1 MKKIWAPVA
10 FSILLLGCSGQ
21 QDSQKVA
28 EAARKPEPLTVQT
41 AAAETRLVDQGI
53 SVTGSLSPD
62 ESVNLSAEVAGRVT
76 AIHADFGQRV
86 HKGEVLAEINPQEYQ
101 IAVDRGQ
108 AALAQALARV
118 GLTRDQENTPPE
130 STPAMRQSQAQMD
143 DAKFKFESAAKLV
156 QSGDISQ
163 ERYTELEKA
172 YRARQAGFDMLRD
185 DMRSQWALV
194 DSLRAELRL
203 AQKHLSDTQV
213 RAPFDGAVTQ
223 KMVSVGQYMKENTPI
238 LMLVKADPLRL
249 RAEIPENG
257 SADVRVGSTLTFTT
271 DAIPDQEFR
280 AVVRELNPSL
290 DSKSRVLEAEGRL
303 TQSDPRLRPGMFVQV
318 KLTTKRSAEVVVAP
332 KQAIYTVAGLQKIFL
347 IRGGK
352 VVEVRVP
359 PGAEKDGFVEVPSD
373 LVKAGDRIAISNLP
387 ALTNNADV
395 RVQNAKAS

>member
-1 MKKIWAPVA
+1 MKKIWAPAA
-10 FSILLLGCSGQ
+10 FSILLLGCSGR

-28 EAARKPEPLTVQT
+28 EAAPKPEPLTVQT

-352 VVEVRVP
+352 VVEIRVP

>member
-1 MKKIWAPVA
+1 MKNIWTPLSFAI
-10 FSILLLGCSGQ
+10 ILFGCSGPQ
-21 QDSQKVA
+21 EGQKVA
-28 EAARKPEPLTVQT
+28 EAAKKPEPLVVQT
-41 AAAETRLVDQGI
+41 AAAETRLVDKGI
-53 SVTGSLSPD
+53 FVTGSLSPD

-76 AIHADFGQRV
+76 AIHVDFGQRV
-86 HKGEVLAEINPQEYQ
+86 RKGEVLAEINPQEYQ
-101 IAVDRGQ
+101 IAVERSQ

-118 GLTRDQENTPPE
+118 GLTSDQENTPPE

-143 DAKFKFESAAKLV
+143 DAKFKYENAAKLV

-185 DMRSQWALV
+185 DMHSQWAQV

-213 RAPFDGAVTQ
+213 RAPFDGAVNQ

-257 SADVRVGSTLTFTT
+257 SAEVNVGSTLTFTT
-271 DAIPDQEFR
+271 DAIPDTEFH

-318 KLTTKRSAEVVVAP
+318 RLTTRRSAKVVVAP
-332 KQAIYTVAGLQKIFL
+332 KQALYTVAGLQKIFL

-352 VVEVRVP
+352 VVEVQVP
-359 PGAEKDGFVEVPSD
+359 PGQEKDGFVEVPSE
-373 LVKAGDRIAISNLP
+373 LVKPGDRIAITNLP

>member
-1 MKKIWAPVA
+1 MRSFWAALACAVV
-10 FSILLLGCSGQ
+10 LLGCAGR
-21 QDSQKVA
+21 QDSQKNA
-28 EAARKPEPLTVQT
+28 EAAKRPEPLVVQT

-76 AIHADFGQRV
+76 AMHADFGQQVR
-86 HKGEVLAEINPQEYQ
+86 KGEVLAEINPQEYQ
-101 IAVDRGQ
+101 IAVDRSQ
-108 AALAQALARV
+108 AALAQALARI

-185 DMRSQWALV
+185 DMRSQWAQV

-203 AQKHLSDTQV
+203 AQKRLGDTQV

-257 SADVRVGSTLTFTT
+257 AAEVHIGSTLTFTT
-271 DAIPDQEFR
+271 DAIPDKEFR

-318 KLTTKRSAEVVVAP
+318 RLTTRHSAQVVVAP
-332 KQAIYTVAGLQKIFL
+332 KQAIYTVAGLQKIFV
-347 IRGGK
+347 IRAGK

-359 PGAEKDGFVEVPSD
+359 PGQEIDGFVEIPSD
-373 LVKAGDRIAISNLP
+373 LVKPGDRIAITNLP
-387 ALTNNADV
+387 ALVNSAEV

>member
-1 MKKIWAPVA
+1 MKI
-10 FSILLLGCSGQ
+10 ILPLAIAALLAGCSSK
-21 QDSQKVA
+21 QDAQKKA
-28 EAARKPEPLTVQT
+28 EAASKPEPLAVQT
-41 AAAETRLVDQGI
+41 AAAETRRVDKGI
-53 SVTGSLSPD
+53 SVIGSLAPD

-86 HKGEVLAEINPQEYQ
+86 HQGEVLAEINPQEYQ
-101 IAVDRGQ
+101 IAVDRSQ

-143 DAKFKFESAAKLV
+143 DAKFKFDNAAKLV
-156 QSGDISQ
+156 KSGDISQ
-163 ERYTELEKA
+163 EHYTELEKA

-185 DMRSQWALV
+185 DMRSIWAQV
-194 DSLRAELRL
+194 DSLKAELRL
-203 AQKHLSDTQV
+203 AQKHLADTQV

-249 RAEIPENG
+249 RAEIPETA
-257 SADVRVGSTLTFTT
+257 SAEVHIGSTLTFTT
-271 DAIPDQEFR
+271 DAIPDAEFH

-303 TQSDPRLRPGMFVQV
+303 TQPDPRLRPGMFVEV
-318 KLTTKRSAEVVVAP
+318 HLTTNRSAEVVVVP
-332 KQAIYTVAGLQKIFL
+332 RQAIYTVAGLQKIFL
-347 IRGGK
+347 IRQNK

-359 PGAEKDGFVEVPSD
+359 PGVDVNGFVEVPSD
-373 LVKAGDRIAISNLP
+373 AVKPGDRVAITNLP
-387 ALTNNADV
+387 ALVNSAEV
-395 RVQNAKAS
+395 RVENAKAS

>member
-1 MKKIWAPVA
+1 MRNLWAPLA
-10 FSILLLGCSGQ
+10 LAAILAGCAAK
-21 QDSQKVA
+21 QDAQKVA
-28 EAARKPEPLTVQT
+28 EAAKKPEPLSVET
-41 AAAETRLVDQGI
+41 AAAETRHVDKGI
-53 SVTGSLSPD
+53 SVIGSLAPD

-86 HKGEVLAEINPQEYQ
+86 RKGTVLAEINPQEYQ
-101 IAVDRGQ
+101 IAVDRSQ

-118 GLTRDQENTPPE
+118 GLTRDQEHTPPE
-130 STPAMRQSQAQMD
+130 STPAMRQAQAQID

-185 DMRSQWALV
+185 DMRSMWAQV

-203 AQKHLSDTQV
+203 AQKRLNDTQV

-238 LMLVKADPLRL
+238 LMLVKSDPLRL
-249 RAEIPENG
+249 RVEIPETG
-257 SADVRVGSTLTFTT
+257 SAEVHVGSTLTFTT
-271 DAIPDQEFR
+271 DAIPAAEFH

-290 DSKSRVLEAEGRL
+290 DTKSRVLEAEGRL
-303 TQSDPRLRPGMFVQV
+303 TQSDARLRPGMFVQV
-318 KLTTKRSAEVVVAP
+318 QLTTRRAMEVVVVP
-332 KQAIYTVAGLQKIFL
+332 KQAIYTVAGLQKVFL
-347 IRGGK
+347 IRQNK

-359 PGAEKDGFVEVPSD
+359 PGLEVNGFVEVPSD
-373 LVKAGDRIAISNLP
+373 VVKAGDRIAITNLP
-387 ALTNNADV
+387 ALVNNTEV

>member
-1 MKKIWAPVA
+1 
-10 FSILLLGCSGQ
+10 
-21 QDSQKVA
+21 
-28 EAARKPEPLTVQT
+28 
-41 AAAETRLVDQGI
+41 
-53 SVTGSLSPD
+53 
-62 ESVNLSAEVAGRVT
+62 
-76 AIHADFGQRV
+76 
-86 HKGEVLAEINPQEYQ
+86 
-101 IAVDRGQ
+101 
-108 AALAQALARV
+108 
-118 GLTRDQENTPPE
+118 
-130 STPAMRQSQAQMD
+130 
-143 DAKFKFESAAKLV
+143 
-156 QSGDISQ
+156 
-163 ERYTELEKA
+163 
-172 YRARQAGFDMLRD
+172 MLRD

-257 SADVRVGSTLTFTT
+257 SAEVRVGSTLTFTT

-318 KLTTKRSAEVVVAP
+318 KLTTKRSTEVVVAP

-359 PGAEKDGFVEVPSD
+359 PGTEKDGFVEVPSE
-373 LVKAGDRIAISNLP
+373 LVKPGDRIAISNLP